1 MQVDTT
7 YLVRKMMFLDV
18 AVSKLMEKY
27 EVDSL
32 YMRDKPTIESA
43 KNQRIMH
50 FAPELFKL
58 KHEGRGD
65 D

>member
-1 MQVDTT
+1 
-7 YLVRKMMFLDV
+7 MFLDV

-58 KHEGRGD
+58 KHEGKED